1 MRPAPYAEMVAAHRW
16 AVPARYNLAADV
28 CDRQPR
34 DRLAMI
40 WQDWRGDRRELGF
53 GELADLANRTAHLL
67 RGLGLER
74 GDRVATLLPAVPETA
89 AVFLGVYKAGGV
101 LLSMSQLYGED
112 MVAYRL
118 ADSGA
123 RFVLVDAPHR
133 HLVPDG
139 AATVLVLELPG
150 EPGERRAGDLDLLA
164 ELARASTDRITV
176 DTAADEPAHLYY
188 SSGTTGP
195 PKGVLHAH
203 RYVLGH
209 DEYEL
214 CHDVDA
220 GDVFCGMGEWA
231 WAAGI
236 TPLLAPWR
244 LGVTQLVFRRQGGFD
259 PEEQLAVMSRN
270 GVASAFTTPTALRS
284 MLSVEGAGRRFPMP
298 GLRTVCS
305 GGEPLNPE
313 AIRWFTEQYAVT
325 PMDYYG
331 LTESYPLCAN
341 FPTEQIRPGS
351 MGRVMPGWDVRLL
364 DDHERPVAAGE
375 RGEICLR
382 ARSNPTYPLGYW
394 GRPEETAAVFGGEWF
409 HTGDAARQDEDGY
422 VWFDGRADDVIISA
436 GYRIGPFEVESACLE
451 HPAVREAAAV
461 AAPDPRRGHVVKAFI
476 VVDPARRADDDLAA
490 DIQRHVREQHSAYAY
505 PRVIEFVSELPK
517 TVTGKIQRRQLREG
531 RTAST

>member
-1 MRPAPYAEMVAAHRW
+1 
-16 AVPARYNLAADV
+16 
-28 CDRQPR
+28 
-34 DRLAMI
+34 
-40 WQDWRGDRRELGF
+40 
-53 GELADLANRTAHLL
+53 
-67 RGLGLER
+67 
-74 GDRVATLLPAVPETA
+74 VPETA
-89 AVFLGVYKAGGV
+89 AAFLGVYKAGGV
-101 LLSMSQLYGED
+101 LLSMSQLYGAD

-150 EPGERRAGDLDLLA
+150 EPGEHRAGDLDLLA

-176 DTAADEPAHLYY
+176 DTAADDPAHLYY

-195 PKGVLHAH
+195 PKGILHAH

-236 TPLLAPWR
+236 TPLLVPWR
-244 LGVTQLVFRRQGGFD
+244 LGVTQLVFRRRAGFD

-284 MLSVEGAGRRFPMP
+284 MLAVDRAGQRFPMP
-298 GLRTVCS
+298 ALRTVCS

-313 AIRWFTEQYAVT
+313 AIRWFAEQYAVT

-341 FPTEQIRPGS
+341 FPTEPIRAGS

-364 DDHERPVAAGE
+364 DEDEQPVAPGE

-394 GRPEETAAVFGGEWF
+394 NRPQETERVFGGDWF
-409 HTGDAARQDEDGY
+409 HTGDAARQDDDGY

-461 AAPDPRRGHVVKAFI
+461 AAPDERRGHVVKAYI
-476 VVDPARRADDDLAA
+476 VLDPAHPGDDALAA
-490 DIQRHVREQHSAYAY
+490 DIARHVREQHSAYAY
-505 PRVIEFVSELPK
+505 PRQIEFVAELPK
-517 TVTGKIQRRQLREG
+517 TVTGKIQRARLREASATVTN
-531 RTAST
+531 RT